1 MCEIAGLKFTPT
13 SALLMFFVIGSCSD
27 VKDSLEQV
35 EDFFFES
42 DYKEPPGEPIEGFM
56 AFPKWNFY
64 KYLITREGKFYKYFT
79 SFTKPSSK
87 KFIKAIEDIL

>member
-56 AFPKWNFY
+56 AFPKGY
-64 KYLITREGKFYKYFT
+64 AKT
-79 SFTKPSSK
+79 
-87 KFIKAIEDIL
+87 DINAVFDAMKIGEEEV